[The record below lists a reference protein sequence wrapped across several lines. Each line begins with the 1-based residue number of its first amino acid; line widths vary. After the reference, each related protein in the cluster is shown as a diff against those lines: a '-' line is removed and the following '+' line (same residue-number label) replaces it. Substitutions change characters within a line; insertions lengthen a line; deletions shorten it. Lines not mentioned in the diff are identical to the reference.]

1 MNNLRIAIVDD
12 NKEMVEL
19 LSSITDAELDI
30 EVVGKAYNGN
40 DAITMIRDKM
50 PEIVL
55 LDLILPGCD
64 GFAVMNNILNDE
76 SLGNYPSFIVISA
89 AVDERIIHETFKL
102 GAVYYFIKPFDNSSL
117 INRIKTIA
125 SGVQEEY
132 SSCPSEIIIPKRYVN
147 DDILQD
153 DTTRMLH
160 ELGVPAHIK
169 GYNYLRECIIMA
181 YKEPDVLN
189 CITKVLYPTIA
200 KQHDSTPSRVE
211 RAIRHAIEVAWS
223 RGDIQTLTYYFGS
236 TVDKFKG
243 KPTNSEFI
251 ALLADR
257 LRLEYRNF

>member
-1 MNNLRIAIVDD
+1 MNDLRIAIVDD
-12 NKEMVEL
+12 NKEMVDL

-76 SLGNYPSFIVISA
+76 SLGNHPSFIVISA

-147 DDILQD
+147 DDIIED

>member
-1 MNNLRIAIVDD
+1 MNDLRIAIVDD
-12 NKEMVEL
+12 NKEMVDL

-125 SGVQEEY
+125 SGVHEEY

-147 DDILQD
+147 DDIIED

>member
-1 MNNLRIAIVDD
+1 MNDLRIAIVDD
-12 NKEMVEL
+12 NKEMVDL

-40 DAITMIRDKM
+40 DAITMIREKM

-76 SLGNYPSFIVISA
+76 S
-89 AVDERIIHETFKL
+89 VDERIIHETFKL

-147 DDILQD
+147 DDIIED

-169 GYNYLRECIIMA
+169 GYNFLRECIMMA

-200 KQHDSTPSRVE
+200 KQHDSTSSRVE

-223 RGDIQTLTYYFGS
+223 RGDIPTLTFYFGS
-236 TVDKFKG
+236 TVDQFKG

>member
-1 MNNLRIAIVDD
+1 MNDLRIAIVDD
-12 NKEMVEL
+12 NKEMVDL
-19 LSSITDAELDI
+19 LSSITDEELDI

-40 DAITMIRDKM
+40 DAITMIREKM

-125 SGVQEEY
+125 SGVHEEY

-147 DDILQD
+147 DDIIED

>member
-200 KQHDSTPSRVE
+200 KHHDSTPSRVE

>member
-1 MNNLRIAIVDD
+1 MNDLRIAIVDD
-12 NKEMVEL
+12 NKEMVDL

-30 EVVGKAYNGN
+30 EVVGKAYHGN
-40 DAITMIRDKM
+40 DAITMIREKM

-125 SGVQEEY
+125 SGVHEEY

-147 DDILQD
+147 DDIIED

>member
-1 MNNLRIAIVDD
+1 MNDLRIAIVDD
-12 NKEMVEL
+12 NKEMVDL

-40 DAITMIRDKM
+40 DAITMIREKM

-76 SLGNYPSFIVISA
+76 SLGNHPSFIVISA

-132 SSCPSEIIIPKRYVN
+132 STCPSEIIIPKRYVN
-147 DDILQD
+147 DDIIED

>member
-89 AVDERIIHETFKL
+89 AVDERIIHKTFTTSSTAHWININL
-102 GAVYYFIKPFDNSSL
+102 IILYAHGFIFTS
-117 INRIKTIA
+117 
-125 SGVQEEY
+125 
-132 SSCPSEIIIPKRYVN
+132 
-147 DDILQD
+147 
-153 DTTRMLH
+153 
-160 ELGVPAHIK
+160 
-169 GYNYLRECIIMA
+169 
-181 YKEPDVLN
+181 
-189 CITKVLYPTIA
+189 
-200 KQHDSTPSRVE
+200 
-211 RAIRHAIEVAWS
+211 
-223 RGDIQTLTYYFGS
+223 
-236 TVDKFKG
+236 
-243 KPTNSEFI
+243 
-251 ALLADR
+251 
-257 LRLEYRNF
+257 

>member
-1 MNNLRIAIVDD
+1 MNDLRIAIVDD
-12 NKEMVEL
+12 NKEMVDL
-19 LSSITDAELDI
+19 LSSITDEELDI

-40 DAITMIRDKM
+40 DAITMIREKM

-132 SSCPSEIIIPKRYVN
+132 STCPSEIIIPKRYVN
-147 DDILQD
+147 DDIIED

>member
-1 MNNLRIAIVDD
+1 MNDLRIAIVDD
-12 NKEMVEL
+12 NKEMVDL

-40 DAITMIRDKM
+40 DAITMIREKM

-147 DDILQD
+147 DDIIED

-181 YKEPDVLN
+181 YKL
-189 CITKVLYPTIA
+189 
-200 KQHDSTPSRVE
+200 
-211 RAIRHAIEVAWS
+211 
-223 RGDIQTLTYYFGS
+223 
-236 TVDKFKG
+236 
-243 KPTNSEFI
+243 
-251 ALLADR
+251 
-257 LRLEYRNF
+257 

>member
-1 MNNLRIAIVDD
+1 MNDLRIAIVDD
-12 NKEMVEL
+12 NKEMVDL
-19 LSSITDAELDI
+19 LSSITDEELDI

-40 DAITMIRDKM
+40 DAITMIREKM

-132 SSCPSEIIIPKRYVN
+132 STCPSEIIIPKRYVN
-147 DDILQD
+147 DDIIED

-200 KQHDSTPSRVE
+200 KQHDSTPRRVE

>member
-40 DAITMIRDKM
+40 DAITMIREKM

-89 AVDERIIHETFKL
+89 AVDERIIHETLKL

-147 DDILQD
+147 DDIIED

-169 GYNYLRECIIMA
+169 GYNYLR
-181 YKEPDVLN
+181 DVLN

>member
-1 MNNLRIAIVDD
+1 MNDLRIAIVDD
-12 NKEMVEL
+12 NKEMVDL
-19 LSSITDAELDI
+19 LSSITDADLDI
-30 EVVGKAYNGN
+30 EVVGKAYHGT

-147 DDILQD
+147 DDIIED

-257 LRLEYRNF
+257 LRLEYRTF

>member
-1 MNNLRIAIVDD
+1 MNDLRIAIVDD
-12 NKEMVEL
+12 NKEMVDL

-40 DAITMIRDKM
+40 DAITMIREKM

-76 SLGNYPSFIVISA
+76 SLGNHPSFIVISA

-125 SGVQEEY
+125 SGVHEEY

-147 DDILQD
+147 DDIIED